1 LEIAQRYDNGAPM
14 GKGLA
19 DLDRVMNSMIWTVRE
34 GLAVPNVKL
43 PTGVDLYYESHG
55 SGEPLIFVPST
66 AYSGEVWKPSQM
78 PLADALR
85 IIFHDPRGCGRST
98 ATQTVYTVEQMALDI
113 VALMDHL
120 KLSAAHLIGHS
131 MGGRIAL
138 CLAQNFPGR
147 VKSLILA
154 ASGSGPA
161 ARSGA
166 DCVPGLPHRLVVELV
181 ERGFEKYI
189 HHEIVE
195 SDTFF
200 TGDYRARHRD
210 KVEAFFKLAWAT
222 HAKLPEFVHL
232 CIARHNFEGTHR
244 LGDVQV
250 PTLVLIG
257 ENDTLGSNHIA
268 QSRVLAE
275 RIPGAEMKVLK
286 GQSHGFFWQAPEE
299 TNRVILEWVKDR
311 KAP

>member
-1 LEIAQRYDNGAPM
+1 
-14 GKGLA
+14 
-19 DLDRVMNSMIWTVRE
+19 
-34 GLAVPNVKL
+34 VPNVKL
-43 PTGVDLYYESHG
+43 PTAVDLYYDCHG

-78 PLADALR
+78 PLAQSLQV
-85 IIFHDPRGCGRST
+85 IFHDPRGSGRSV
-98 ATQTVYTVEQMALDI
+98 ATQQVYTIEQMAMDI

-120 KLSAAHLIGHS
+120 KLPSAHLIGHS

-138 CLAQNFPGR
+138 SLTQNFPGR
-147 VKSLILA
+147 VKSLIMA

-161 ARSGA
+161 ARPGS
-166 DCVPGLPHRLVVELV
+166 DCITGLPHRLVVDMV
-181 ERGFEKYI
+181 EMGFEKFI
-189 HHEIVE
+189 HHEICE

-200 TGDYRARHRD
+200 TKDYRERHRD
-210 KVEAFFKLAWAT
+210 KVEEFFKLAWAT

-244 LGDVQV
+244 LSDVKA

-257 ENDTLGSNHIA
+257 EADTIGSNHIA
-268 QSRVLAE
+268 QSKVLAE
-275 RIPGAEMKVLK
+275 RVPGAQMKILK

-299 TNRVILEWVKDR
+299 TNEVILSWIKR
-311 KAP
+311 NAAN